1 MLLQLKGG
9 INTMCNVSLGI
20 RERALAEGIEKGKLE
35 TYLELIRDGV
45 VTLSEAAKRLQVSE
59 EKVKELLEI

>member
-1 MLLQLKGG
+1 
-9 INTMCNVSLGI
+9 MCNVSLGI